1 MARSALLVLQS
12 CVIAAFAKNVV
23 FFMPDDGDLPS
34 STLTPNFD
42 RIRSEGVVFNSAYAA
57 GTSCAPSRF
66 SVITGRYCSRAT
78 FAQADP
84 LSAGGPTWVDSS
96 NTCKLD
102 GSDLVLNLAYQLQVQ
117 GGYRTIVSGKW
128 HLARRDSSYFNY
140 AADRGAV
147 INAGFT
153 DPVAIY
159 IENLPKASTRDVTKL
174 GFSHNME
181 WLTATANAAI
191 EDAVVNAKK
200 PFFLYFT
207 PTAPHLPSIIQ
218 ALADFSLVDTPAGTL
233 DADPDHGHEHSRA
246 QIIEAAGGD
255 EYAAATIW
263 NDDALGSLMA
273 KMESLNV
280 LDETLI
286 IVTMDHGEPKYG
298 IQQSS
303 ARVSMFARL
312 PGLILAGSYINFPTS
327 HLDIAPTIFEYTG
340 VVPAEEYA
348 TDGKSWYG
356 AVTGSNGLST
366 RACVVFEHFQNRAV
380 SCDGLGLKLSF
391 FYSTGSHELY
401 DLAADAAEQVNL
413 YKEAAYADVQAFIQT
428 YLECHMISTDP
439 SNPTECDPENL
450 QVGIESQPQR
460 YQPTLSPS
468 PTSLSVP
475 TQVEGMSFSYSFSN
489 DPPPEQTNHLNV
501 LPTAFLLPGP
511 SSLPISQPSSF
522 PVPTQLPIP
531 AAIQSIPSRSKPIL
545 KEKQQK
551 PGKVT
556 LSLRVGDNS

>member
-1 MARSALLVLQS
+1 MARFALLVLQS
-12 CVIAAFAKNVV
+12 YMLAAYAKNVV

-42 RIRSEGVVFNSAYAA
+42 RIRSEGVVFNAAYAA

-78 FAQADP
+78 FAQADS

-128 HLARRDSSYFNY
+128 HLARRDSSYLNY
-140 AADRGAV
+140 AADRGAI

-159 IENLPKASTRDVTKL
+159 IENLPRASTRDVTKL
-174 GFSHNME
+174 GFSHNTE
-181 WLTATANAAI
+181 WLTASANAAM
-191 EDAVVNAKK
+191 EDAVINANM

-233 DADPDHGHEHSRA
+233 NADPDHGHEHSRA

-298 IQQSS
+298 MQQSS

-356 AVTGSNGLST
+356 AVTGSSGLST

-380 SCDGLGLKLSF
+380 SCDGLGLILSSY
-391 FYSTGSHELY
+391 YSTGIHELY
-401 DLAADAAEQVNL
+401 DLAADPAEQVNL
-413 YKEAAYADVQAFIQT
+413 YSEAAYADVREFMKT

-439 SNPTECDPENL
+439 TTPTACDPENL
-450 QVGIESQPQR
+450 QVVIQSQPQS
-460 YQPTLSPS
+460 YQPTPFPS
-468 PTSLSVP
+468 PASLSLP
-475 TQVEGMSFSYSFSN
+475 TQVEDVSFSYSFL
-489 DPPPEQTNHLNV
+489 DHPPPEQTNQLNV
-501 LPTAFLLPGP
+501 LPTALPLP
-511 SSLPISQPSSF
+511 TPTSLPISPPSFF

-531 AAIQSIPSRSKPIL
+531 AVIQNTPSRSKPTL
-545 KEKQQK
+545 KQKQQK
-551 PGKVT
+551 PGRGT
-556 LSLRVGDNS
+556 LSMRGGDNS